1 MKYCP
6 KCDSV
11 IHEDAVFCQ
20 YCGHNTTLPSSDST
34 EEISESPK
42 TPRKTPEILRP
53 PTPGK
58 TAFGVIFQFLSLWGL
73 TALSIIGLL
82 YIFPEIK
89 PVMLLI
95 SLVPQLILRTF
106 IALHAVKDQQFDSSL
121 SSAGQVGL
129 FILAFIPLGSL
140 LVMTYA
146 ARDIIRHNNFDL
158 LTTTAVIAT
167 VSTALF
173 ATLTYDQISS
183 FIDPLSKGEIISLA
197 APEEQIDPPL
207 SAEENNPEQDPVATL
222 EAPGDSTPEE
232 NELLL
237 PNSCT
242 APSLI
247 SQQDE
252 GKNMVVCGEVTN
264 YGVIDCET
272 CPRGMYSFI
281 KLDNTFQIISY
292 DWRFSY
298 AWLND
303 CLQISD
309 EVEILGENPVFVFS
323 KGEGYAGTECVTDAQ
338 GELVCEGGEYFQEY
352 SGCQ

>member
-20 YCGHNTTLPSSDST
+20 YCGQNTTLPSPDST
-34 EEISESPK
+34 KQISEIPK
-42 TPRKTPEILRP
+42 APRKIPEILRP

-58 TAFGVIFQFLSLWGL
+58 TAFGVIFQLLSLWGL
-73 TALSIIGLL
+73 TALSTIGLL
-82 YIFPEIK
+82 YFFPEIK

-95 SLVPQLILRTF
+95 SLIPQLILRTF
-106 IALHAVKDQQFDSSL
+106 IALRAVKDQQFDSSL
-121 SSAGQVGL
+121 SVAGQLGL

-146 ARDIIRHNNFDL
+146 ARDIIRHNNFDF
-158 LTTTAVIAT
+158 LTSAAVIAT
-167 VSTALF
+167 VLTALF
-173 ATLTYDQISS
+173 ATLTYGQISS
-183 FIDPLSKGEIISLA
+183 FIDPPSKEDILSLA
-197 APEEQIDPPL
+197 TSGEQTAPPF
-207 SAEENNPEQDPVATL
+207 AEENTSEQEPVAPL
-222 EAPGDSTPEE
+222 EAPGEIGAEKNNLDPQG
-232 NELLL
+232 
-237 PNSCT
+237 SCT
-242 APSLI
+242 APALI
-247 SQQDE
+247 NPQDE

-264 YGVIDCET
+264 YGVIECET

-281 KLDNTFQIISY
+281 KLDNTFKIISY
-292 DWRFSY
+292 DWRFTY

-309 EVEILGENPVFVFS
+309 EVELLGEKPVFVFG
-323 KGEGYAGTECVTDAQ
+323 KGEGYAGTECIIDAQ

>member
-6 KCDSV
+6 KCESV

-20 YCGHNTTLPSSDST
+20 YCGHNTTLPSPDST
-34 EEISESPK
+34 EEISETPK
-42 TPRKTPEILRP
+42 AQRKTPEILRP

-82 YIFPEIK
+82 YFFPEIK

-95 SLVPQLILRTF
+95 SLIPQLILRIF
-106 IALHAVKDQQFDSSL
+106 IALRAIKDQQFDSSL
-121 SSAGQVGL
+121 SGAGQVGL

-146 ARDIIRHNNFDL
+146 SRDIIRHNNFDF
-158 LTTTAVIAT
+158 LTSAAVIAT

-183 FIDPLSKGEIISLA
+183 FIDPPSKGDIISLA
-197 APEEQIDPPL
+197 TPGEQTTPP
-207 SAEENNPEQDPVATL
+207 SAEDNTSEQDPVVPL
-222 EAPGDSTPEE
+222 EAPGDNAAEE
-232 NELLL
+232 NDLDL
-237 PNSCT
+237 PGSCT

-247 SQQDE
+247 SPEDE

-272 CPRGMYSFI
+272 CPLGMYSFI

-292 DWRFSY
+292 DWRFTY

-303 CLQISD
+303 CLIISD
-309 EVEILGENPVFVFS
+309 KVEILGEKPVFVFG
-323 KGEGYAGTECVTDAQ
+323 KGEGYAGTECVIDAQ
-338 GELVCEGGEYFQEY
+338 GELVCEGGEYFREY